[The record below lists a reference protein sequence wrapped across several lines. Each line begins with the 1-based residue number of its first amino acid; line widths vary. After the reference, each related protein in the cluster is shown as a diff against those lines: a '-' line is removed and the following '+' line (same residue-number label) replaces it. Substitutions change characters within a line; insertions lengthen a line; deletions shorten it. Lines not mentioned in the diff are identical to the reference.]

1 LGQTV
6 IFKPIPRIIDA
17 FYPPYFLPPALI
29 NQAEVNARM
38 DAGLDTFALGI
49 PPNFSAI
56 CWPGA
61 TP

>member
-1 LGQTV
+1 MGQTV
-6 IFKPIPRIIDA
+6 IFKPILRIIDV
-17 FYPPYFLPPALI
+17 FYLPYFLPPTLI
-29 NQAEVNARM
+29 DQAEADAWN